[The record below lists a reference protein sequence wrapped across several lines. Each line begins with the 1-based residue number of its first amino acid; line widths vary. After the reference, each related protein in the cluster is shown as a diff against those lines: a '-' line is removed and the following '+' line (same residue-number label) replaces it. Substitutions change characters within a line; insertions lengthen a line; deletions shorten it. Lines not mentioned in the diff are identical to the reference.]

1 MFLTSK
7 IAAVRKHHF
16 GLTNLPDAIRVP
28 AMGDRPETSAKSIE
42 TVTLDDL
49 AFAMRALNTE
59 FDVVADRLHA
69 LRKLYTLARDA
80 GALGSDCA
88 IDAVAAMKRER

>member
-7 IAAVRKHHF
+7 LAAVRKQHF
-16 GLTNLPDAIRVP
+16 SLGSLPDAIRIP
-28 AMGDRPETSAKSIE
+28 AAGDRPEAPAKPIESA
-42 TVTLDDL
+42 TLDDL
-49 AFAMRALNTE
+49 AFAMRALDAE
-59 FDVVADRLHA
+59 FDTIANRLHA

-88 IDAVAAMKRER
+88 IDAVASMKRER